1 MKKLISKILIEA
13 EQLLQDKKHP
23 EALSKLVGVEPSSL
37 TGRDYGY
44 YCLLITE
51 ASLRTG
57 HYSTIRIDD
66 AIEVFRFSQ
75 ETEKFARAKYLK
87 GWYLSTSGRFPEAKE
102 TLLEAYANYLR
113 CNKLYEA
120 AGVLN
125 RLSFV
130 AHHTGNIESAINN
143 LKKCLD
149 IFDRIG
155 DEPNSIRI
163 ARNIAFL
170 YYEAGNL
177 QEALSVYSAHPVSVT
192 KHGVKDVLI
201 AYSMSAIPHAL
212 KGDIATAKKTIEKCK
227 PYLDKYVREKA
238 IYFENLGLISILD
251 HDYKAAEKALTSGL
265 DISLEIA
272 PESALVSQIKRLFG
286 DLYVAMSG
294 TGMDS
299 RFHGNE
305 KDASFLRK
313 QESSIALAE
322 KYTSEALAVAEK
334 INERVEISACWR
346 VFARVE
352 QHRGHDA
359 TAREWYKKAIDLFN
373 LIGSRYELA
382 VTRYLAATSGLYA
395 NAERIAMLYL
405 AREYFESEDVRH
417 YVEKIDVQLRRTQW
431 PRRKVTKSEKPG
443 IACPT
448 IIAVNPQMKKLV
460 EFAEH
465 VAESEMTVLLTGA
478 TGTGKDIFAHYI
490 HYHSGR
496 PGEFVAV
503 NAAAIP
509 DTMIEAEL
517 FGSVKGAFTGSTDR
531 PGLFEQAEKGTFYLD
546 EIADA
551 SAEFQVKLLRVL
563 ESRVVRR
570 LGENKTRKVDFR
582 LIAASNHDL
591 RQRMRDN
598 LFRLDLYHRLN
609 EICIDLPPLG
619 QRKGDISALV
629 EHFLTFAG
637 FDLSDG
643 NAGDIERLGRILAR
657 HRWPGNVRQLRTEVS
672 RLWLLAKSDVG
683 RMLELAQQSTPES
696 ERDELLEVL
705 AQAGGNQTKAAR
717 LLDVSEG
724 SIRYRM
730 RKYCIKNTD

>member
-1 MKKLISKILIEA
+1 MTVKASQSLETIEDLIRNKRF
-13 EQLLQDKKHP
+13 P
-23 EALSKLVGVEPSSL
+23 EALQNLRSIDSSTL
-37 TGRDYGY
+37 HRKEYGT
-44 YCLLITE
+44 YCILLTE
-51 ASLRTG
+51 ASLYVG
-57 HYSTIRIDD
+57 DYSINCIDH
-66 AIEVFRFSQ
+66 AIEIFRYDATTDQ
-75 ETEKFARAKYLK
+75 FARAKFLK
-87 GWYLSTSGRFPEAKE
+87 GWWLITQGKYFEAQE
-102 TLLEAYANYLR
+102 ILLEANINYLR
-113 CNKLYEA
+113 CKNLSGA
-120 AGVLN
+120 ARALN

-130 AHHTGNIESAINN
+130 SLQLGNIDSAIQN
-143 LKKCLD
+143 LERCVGIYRELCDKSSESVISMNLAYLLFMAGKLHDSVSKYNEIHTD
-149 IFDRIG
+149 IMKEG
-155 DEPNSIRI
+155 EKN
-163 ARNIAFL
+163 
-170 YYEAGNL
+170 
-177 QEALSVYSAHPVSVT
+177 T
-192 KHGVKDVLI
+192 LI
-201 AYSMSAIPHAL
+201 IFYMSALPHAL
-212 KGDIATAKKTIEKCK
+212 KGDIATAKKTIEKCQ
-227 PYLDKYVREKA
+227 PYLDKYIRDKA

-265 DISLEIA
+265 KISLEIA

-286 DLYVAMSG
+286 DLYVASG
-294 TGMDS
+294 KFD
-299 RFHGNE
+299 
-305 KDASFLRK
+305 
-313 QESSIALAE
+313 LAE
-322 KYTSEALAVAEK
+322 KYSREALAVAEK
-334 INERVEISACWR
+334 INERVEIAACWR
-346 VFARVE
+346 VLAQVE

-417 YVEKIDVQLRRTQW
+417 YVEKIDVKLRRTQW

-443 IACPT
+443 VACPT

-465 VAESEMTVLLTGA
+465 IAESEMTVLLTGA

-609 EICIDLPPLG
+609 EICIDLRPLD
-619 QRKGDISALV
+619 QRKDDIPALV

-643 NAGDIERLGRILAR
+643 NAGDIERLGRVLAR
-657 HRWPGNVRQLRTEVS
+657 RRWPGNVRQLRTEVS
-672 RLWLLAKSDVG
+672 RLWLSAKSDVG

-696 ERDELLEVL
+696 ERDELLEAL

-730 RKYCIKNTD
+730 RKYCIKTTD